1 MCQNLALVTHKK
13 VVAVDYSLSPDCPYP
28 GAINEIE
35 AVYKH
40 LLGRYDLPVS
50 FAGDSAGGN
59 LLAGLIVRLNHHG
72 FALPKECIFFYP
84 SLDLTGR
91 LDSLNEFAEGYV
103 LSKHSMQYYVKNYLG
118 GNLALASEPEVSPLW
133 QIQNIDFPET
143 LIIAA
148 EFDPIRDDSRVLKSI
163 LEPKGALKG
172 YLEVP
177 GVIHVF
183 AQFPGLFPEAKQT
196 FEWISKFYSK

>member
-1 MCQNLALVTHKK
+1 
-13 VVAVDYSLSPDCPYP
+13 
-28 GAINEIE
+28 
-35 AVYKH
+35 
-40 LLGRYDLPVS
+40 
-50 FAGDSAGGN
+50 
-59 LLAGLIVRLNHHG
+59 
-72 FALPKECIFFYP
+72 
-84 SLDLTGR
+84 
-91 LDSLNEFAEGYV
+91 
-103 LSKHSMQYYVKNYLG
+103 MQYYVKNYLG